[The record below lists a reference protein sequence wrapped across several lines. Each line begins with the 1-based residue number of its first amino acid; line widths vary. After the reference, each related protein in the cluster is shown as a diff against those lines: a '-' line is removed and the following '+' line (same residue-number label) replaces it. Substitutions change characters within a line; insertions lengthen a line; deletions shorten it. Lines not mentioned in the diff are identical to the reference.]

1 MKKIKSG
8 LFKIMYNGYLNWVP
22 DKIYLKIMHR
32 LVLGRKINFD
42 NPKTFNEKLQWL
54 KLYDRKDIYT
64 KMVDK
69 YEAKEYVKNAIG
81 EEYIVQTIGIYN
93 KFEEIDFDKLPNQF
107 VIKCTHDSGSTI
119 VCRDKTTFNID
130 KAKTKISKALKNN
143 YFYQLREWPYK
154 NVKPKI
160 LIEKYMESKGN
171 KKMID
176 YKFFCFNEEPKF
188 IYVSQGLENHKTAK
202 ISFFD
207 TDFKKEKF
215 KREDY
220 KEFEELPQKPIHFEE
235 MKRLARILAKE
246 TTFLRVDFY
255 EINEKIYFSEL
266 TFFPCGGFLPFEPKE
281 YDSILGR
288 LIRLPEKGRKIMR
301 GKRAIKNIIASLG
314 QQLITIIC
322 GLILPIAIIK
332 TYGSSVNGLISS
344 ITQFLA
350 YITLLDAGIGQVI
363 KAVLYKP
370 IAKKDKG
377 RIKEILKASQ
387 KFFNIIAY
395 IFVIYIVLLCII
407 YPKFVNSQ
415 FEMGYT
421 ISLIIII
428 SVSTFFE
435 YFIGMVYKIYLQ
447 AEQKTY
453 IIANLQTV
461 STILNTLVSVI
472 LIKIGSSIQTVK
484 IISTIIFIIRPICQN
499 IYVRKKYKINLNDK
513 IEKYEIEQ
521 KWDGLAQ
528 HIASVIHNNTD
539 VAVLTIFTN
548 TVEVSVYTVYLF
560 IIKGIRNIVQSF
572 STGIDAAFGNMYAKG
587 EFEKL
592 NENFEIYEVAY
603 FTMTSILFSC
613 TLGLILPFIQ
623 VYTKGISD
631 ADYYRPIFAY
641 LIVISECIW
650 AIRLPYSSISMSA
663 GKFKETRRGAW
674 TEAILNIVIS
684 TILVIKFGIVGVAI
698 GTLVAMT
705 IRTIEFINYTSKN
718 ILQRKQY
725 HAYIKLTI
733 MMIQMFIIF
742 NIIKFIVNELIF
754 NSYIIWI
761 KYAVISTI
769 IAIVIVLGCNL
780 VIYKR
785 FFKSLM
791 KKIKNRN

>member
-1 MKKIKSG
+1 M
-8 LFKIMYNGYLNWVP
+8 
-22 DKIYLKIMHR
+22 
-32 LVLGRKINFD
+32 
-42 NPKTFNEKLQWL
+42 
-54 KLYDRKDIYT
+54 
-64 KMVDK
+64 
-69 YEAKEYVKNAIG
+69 
-81 EEYIVQTIGIYN
+81 
-93 KFEEIDFDKLPNQF
+93 
-107 VIKCTHDSGSTI
+107 
-119 VCRDKTTFNID
+119 
-130 KAKTKISKALKNN
+130 
-143 YFYQLREWPYK
+143 
-154 NVKPKI
+154 
-160 LIEKYMESKGN
+160 
-171 KKMID
+171 
-176 YKFFCFNEEPKF
+176 
-188 IYVSQGLENHKTAK
+188 
-202 ISFFD
+202 
-207 TDFKKEKF
+207 
-215 KREDY
+215 
-220 KEFEELPQKPIHFEE
+220 
-235 MKRLARILAKE
+235 
-246 TTFLRVDFY
+246 
-255 EINEKIYFSEL
+255 
-266 TFFPCGGFLPFEPKE
+266 
-281 YDSILGR
+281 
-288 LIRLPEKGRKIMR
+288 
-301 GKRAIKNIIASLG
+301 
-314 QQLITIIC
+314 
-322 GLILPIAIIK
+322 
-332 TYGSSVNGLISS
+332 
-344 ITQFLA
+344 
-350 YITLLDAGIGQVI
+350 
-363 KAVLYKP
+363 
-370 IAKKDKG
+370 
-377 RIKEILKASQ
+377 
-387 KFFNIIAY
+387 
-395 IFVIYIVLLCII
+395 
-407 YPKFVNSQ
+407 
-415 FEMGYT
+415 
-421 ISLIIII
+421 IIII

-461 STILNTLVSVI
+461 STILNTIVSII
-472 LIKIGSSIQTVK
+472 LIKIGSNIQTVK
-484 IISTIIFIIRPICQN
+484 IISAIIFIIRPICQN

-733 MMIQMFIIF
+733 MMIQMLIIF

>member
-130 KAKTKISKALKNN
+130 KVKTKISKALKNN

-171 KKMID
+171 KEMID

-235 MKRLARILAKE
+235 MKRLARILAKK

-281 YDSILGR
+281 YDSILGE
-288 LIRLPEKGRKIMR
+288 LIRLPIKGRRIMR

-322 GLILPIAIIK
+322 GLILPITIIK

-363 KAVLYKP
+363 KAVLYRP

-377 RIKEILKASQ
+377 KIKEILKASQ

-395 IFVIYIVLLCII
+395 IFIVYIILLCII
-407 YPKFVNSQ
+407 YPRFVNSE
-415 FEMGYT
+415 FEAGYT

-461 STILNTLVSVI
+461 STILNTIVSII
-472 LIKIGSSIQTVK
+472 LIKIGSNIQTVK
-484 IISTIIFIIRPICQN
+484 IISAIIFIIRPICQN

-733 MMIQMFIIF
+733 MMIQMLIIF